1 MKRGTLSW
9 WGLAAATAAVLAFVY
24 APIIVSVIFSF
35 SADRFP
41 TLPLGGTSLEW
52 YEFVWSDPDV
62 HAAFWRS
69 ATVAAFVAPIS
80 VFIGLGAAYTDYR
93 SRFFG
98 KSIYL
103 GLGLMPPLVP
113 ILILGVATLFFFS
126 RAGLS
131 GGVYSIVISHVVL
144 CIPFAYAVIR
154 LRLGQVNPALEQAA
168 WNLGA
173 GPWRTMVHV
182 IIPLCRPAIVAALLV
197 TASISFDEFAVA
209 WFVSGLNETLPV
221 RVLNFVQGQAS
232 PRINAIGSFTFTV
245 SMVLVMS
252 ALALVVL
259 RGASPPRTLITR
271 EGGRP

>member
-1 MKRGTLSW
+1 MRPGTLSW
-9 WGLAAATAAVLAFVY
+9 LSLAAATVAIYAFVY
-24 APIIVSVIFSF
+24 APVIVSFIFSF

-41 TLPLGGTSLEW
+41 TIPLGGISLQW
-52 YEFVWSDPDV
+52 YDLVWSDPDV

-69 ATVAAFVAPIS
+69 AQVAAFVAPIS

-93 SRFFG
+93 TRFFG

-103 GLGLMPPLVP
+103 GLGLLPPLVP
-113 ILILGVATLFFFS
+113 ILILGVAILFFLS
-126 RAGLS
+126 RIGLS
-131 GGVYSIVISHVVL
+131 GGVHSIVISHVVL
-144 CIPFAYAVIR
+144 CIPFAFAVIR

-173 GPWRTMVHV
+173 GPWRTMMYV
-182 IIPLCRPAIVAALLV
+182 IILLCRPAIVAALLV

-245 SMVLVMS
+245 SMALVMT
-252 ALALVVL
+252 ALVLVVL
-259 RGASPPRTLITR
+259 RRGSSSRSQPLPGARNA
-271 EGGRP
+271 